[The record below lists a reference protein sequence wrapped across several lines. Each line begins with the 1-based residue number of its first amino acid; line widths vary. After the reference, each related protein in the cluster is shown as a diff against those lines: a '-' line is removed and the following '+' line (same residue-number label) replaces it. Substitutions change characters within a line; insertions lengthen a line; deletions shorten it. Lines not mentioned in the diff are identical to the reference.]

1 MEKFAALIF
10 ISILLFSTYTQILAR
25 SGYELCK
32 EDSDCATL
40 KCTTEPRCVKGGCEC
55 PREQIM
61 DGRPEHDCPWDACF
75 AKCKAKGE
83 IIDACF
89 SDPDRCYCRKPPM

>member
-1 MEKFAALIF
+1 MSIYIF
-10 ISILLFSTYTQILAR
+10 SGTPILAR
-25 SGYELCK
+25 NGYELCK
-32 EDSDCATL
+32 ENSDCATL
-40 KCTTEPRCVKGGCEC
+40 KCITEPRCVKGGCEC

-61 DGRPEHDCPWDACF
+61 SPEHDCPWDDCF

-89 SDPDRCYCRKPPM
+89 SDPYRCYCRKPPM